1 MKSHVH
7 IKVILWCVAFPTP
20 DIKRTFLK
28 IKHLFLTYH
37 VNFSWHSLKITPGNN
52 LRHLNFIY
60 NHEIFMV
67 HHNGELQLCF
77 LRRVAQKDYNN
88 VEKYFFT
95 EGIANVV
102 LFNSGNPRSKN
113 EMDSICYEQLRMIIK
128 LGQLLLYD
136 WLLISCYFF
145 RSHGRAQN
153 HTGSTPQMTRPG
165 QPDTVHP
172 APPKPQ
178 QSGEW
183 SPWQPVA
190 LGLKYNICVSCNL
203 DHDIDPYS
211 FCGVRRVAFKLLI
224 SIQAK

>member
-1 MKSHVH
+1 MH
-7 IKVILWCVAFPTP
+7 IQTP

-52 LRHLNFIY
+52 LRHLNFINYIHIY

-77 LRRVAQKDYNN
+77 LRRVAQKDYNK

-95 EGIANVV
+95 EGKENVV
-102 LFNSGNPRSKN
+102 LINSGNPRSKN

-128 LGQLLLYD
+128 FRQLLLYD

-145 RSHGRAQN
+145 QESWACPEPHGLHPPDDPAWS
-153 HTGSTPQMTRPG
+153 TGHGPPSPAKTPAIRWVITLA
-165 QPDTVHP
+165 T
-172 APPKPQ
+172 
-178 QSGEW
+178 S
-183 SPWQPVA
+183 
-190 LGLKYNICVSCNL
+190 
-203 DHDIDPYS
+203 
-211 FCGVRRVAFKLLI
+211 GVRPEI
-224 SIQAK
+224 